1 MQIRVRSG
9 FQTVCYK
16 CVVVFEAIIPVI
28 CNMKA
33 QRRNDFLVRQV
44 AVRLKEVRKNRNLT
58 QEVVRF
64 DTDMNIGRIESG
76 HHSISLTT
84 LADLC
89 DYYQIS
95 LEEFFQGIKTQ

>member
-1 MQIRVRSG
+1 
-9 FQTVCYK
+9 
-16 CVVVFEAIIPVI
+16 
-28 CNMKA
+28 MKA

-44 AVRLKEVRKNRNLT
+44 AEGLKEVRKNRNLT

-76 HHSISLTT
+76 CHSISLTT

-95 LEEFFQGIKTQ
+95 LEDFFRGIKTQ